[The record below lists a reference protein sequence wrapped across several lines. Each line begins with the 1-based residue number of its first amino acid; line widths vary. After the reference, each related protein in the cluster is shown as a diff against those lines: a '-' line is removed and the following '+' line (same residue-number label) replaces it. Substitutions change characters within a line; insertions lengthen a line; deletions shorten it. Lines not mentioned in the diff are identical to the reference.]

1 MLSNEDLHN
10 YNFGY
15 EMPLGSRGTRLGIS
29 YSQMD
34 YTLGDY
40 FALLDAVGRAKTLS
54 LYASTPLIN
63 TSSRHLS
70 VILWL

>member
-40 FALLDAVGRAKTLS
+40 FALLDAVGRAK
-54 LYASTPLIN
+54 
-63 TSSRHLS
+63 R
-70 VILWL
+70 